1 MSMEF
6 RLALKNLLGICDNLK
21 DFFLAWDKIFIC
33 SPLKN
38 AGQDMK
44 NSVTFSILEKFTR
57 NLGAGVFFV
66 LFLNAEKFRVFF
78 HALLLVGSPQ
88 PVSEHPSIRG
98 FIFAVYGLGTLAVWL
113 RHSHTTMPS
122 GALYSKD

>member
-6 RLALKNLLGICDNLK
+6 RFALKNLLDICDNLK
-21 DFFLAWDKIFIC
+21 NFCLAWDKMFIC

-44 NSVTFSILEKFTR
+44 NSVTFSILETLIR
-57 NLGAGVFFV
+57 NLGADFLV
-66 LFLNAEKFRVFF
+66 LFLNPEKFRVFF
-78 HALLLVGSPQ
+78 RALLLVGSPQ